1 MERKYYLRGLG
12 VGIVVTAIIMGI
24 ALSGDQKMTDDEII
38 ARAKELGMVENTV
51 LAAPDGEE
59 NEEENTDIQSE
70 TDSTDAAVMTGQDHA
85 TAGGAVADADPE
97 VSPTDTAKKPADEAK
112 EPSDEAEPVDEAKNP
127 ADSAEPEE
135 QPRTGGAAAK
145 DNGDKAADVNDHK
158 EEKAESDGKADTP
171 EKAKEIITSAAVK
184 TITVNHGDGSY
195 TVAKKL
201 EDVGV
206 VTSAATFD
214 SFLCQNGYDKR
225 LRTGTFSIPTDA
237 SDEQIARIVTGAE

>member
-12 VGIVVTAIIMGI
+12 VGIAVTAIIMGI
-24 ALSGDQKMTDDEII
+24 ALSGDQAMTDDEII

-51 LAAPDGEE
+51 LAVPDNEETGEE
-59 NEEENTDIQSE
+59 DADIQDE
-70 TDSTDAAVMTGQDHA
+70 TDRTDAAAVNGQDSA
-85 TAGGAVADADPE
+85 AGAADDEEDTVTLPVDETKDSGGAPPVDGAEDRE
-97 VSPTDTAKKPADEAK
+97 T
-112 EPSDEAEPVDEAKNP
+112 EAEPDAKDNDGTQAP
-127 ADSAEPEE
+127 
-135 QPRTGGAAAK
+135 AAAK
-145 DNGDKAADVNDHK
+145 DNGGAQAPAATKDNG
-158 EEKAESDGKADTP
+158 EADTA
-171 EKAKEIITSAAVK
+171 ENTNEIITSAAVK

-214 SFLCQNGYDKR
+214 TFLCQNGYDKR
-225 LRTGTFSIPTDA
+225 LRTGTFSIPADA

>member
-70 TDSTDAAVMTGQDHA
+70 TDSTDAAVMTGQDH
-85 TAGGAVADADPE
+85 TAADGAVADADPE

-158 EEKAESDGKADTP
+158 EEQAESDGKADTP